1 MNQRNDRRDFL
12 KATGGAAIAAS
23 LAGTGMVNSSDV
35 VAKENDKTEGKKMK
49 IEVNH
54 EWGTLKEVVVGIPHV
69 YVPKPMPASVEN
81 WVPAENW
88 KYYKSMEGKTIR
100 EGDPKHYA
108 KMAKQM
114 DDAIAI
120 LEKRGVIVYRPKQ
133 LTKEETNYL
142 GEIYPASV
150 LQGWPRD
157 TMIVIGNSFI
167 EPSLYI
173 PLRRRERFGIRRAV
187 EERLY
192 NSNAKIVSMPPPVP
206 LPEAEDGSYGP
217 GPFLEGGDTFLI
229 GRDIYVGISGN
240 ASNSAGARWLQQYLG
255 KEYRVHE
262 VRLTKKWL
270 HLDCCLATPRPG
282 LALACREAFV
292 DGLPDFLKDWTII
305 DVSYEDAHER
315 LGCNGLVLDD
325 KSMMVDTHLP
335 KVAKAL
341 RKEGVEVIETP
352 FDAVYRFGGA
362 FRCWHH
368 PLVRESELESA

>member
-1 MNQRNDRRDFL
+1 MQNRTDRRDFL
-12 KATGGAAIAAS
+12 RSSGGAAIAA
-23 LAGTGMVNSSDV
+23 GMVGSGMGAPSASASPTEESKNSSD
-35 VAKENDKTEGKKMK
+35 KTAGQKMK

-88 KYYKSMEGKTIR
+88 KYYKSMEGKTIE
-100 EGDPKHYA
+100 EGDPKHFA

-114 DDAIAI
+114 DDAIDI
-120 LEKRGVIVYRPKQ
+120 LKNRGIIVHRPEQ
-133 LTKEETNYL
+133 LTEVETHYL

-157 TMIVIGNSFI
+157 TMIVIGDTFI
-167 EPSLYI
+167 EPSLFI

-192 NSNAKIVSMPPPVP
+192 NSNAKIISMPPPVP
-206 LPEAEDGSYGP
+206 QPEAEDGTYGP

-229 GRDIYVGISGN
+229 GRDIYVGITGN

-255 KEYRVHE
+255 EEYRVHE
-262 VRLTKKWL
+262 VPLSKKFL

-292 DGLPDFLKDWTII
+292 GGLPDFLKDWTII
-305 DVSYEDAHER
+305 DVSLR
-315 LGCNGLVLDD
+315 GC
-325 KSMMVDTHLP
+325 P
-335 KVAKAL
+335 
-341 RKEGVEVIETP
+341 
-352 FDAVYRFGGA
+352 
-362 FRCWHH
+362 
-368 PLVRESELESA
+368 